1 MSFVTDLLAHVRDER
16 PEWQAELLED
26 GTILRIQEA
35 AESPQEGR
43 PVFHLVE
50 VDDGVVLDG
59 LWRMPVDGEKAVKA
73 RDLILDYVADGIENH
88 GWEVPVRLRGGPR
101 SGVTLSKH
109 REDLAGRLLLAR
121 KVPGPDGEVARA
133 EVYKW
138 RLKRNDAGEYVC
150 DHERT
155 LEGDE
160 VDAFLRRG
168 VDSTGPF
175 VLVHD
180 RVRRG

>member
-1 MSFVTDLLAHVRDER
+1 MSFIADLLAYVRHER
-16 PEWQAELLED
+16 PDWAAELLEE
-26 GTILRIQEA
+26 GTVLRVRQAGEPPPEA
-35 AESPQEGR
+35 G

-50 VDDGVVLDG
+50 VEDGVVLDG
-59 LWRMPVDGEKAVKA
+59 LWRMPVDGDRAEKA
-73 RDLILDYVADGIENH
+73 RDLILDYIADGIENH

-101 SGVTLSKH
+101 NGLRLSKR

-138 RLKRNDAGEYVC
+138 RLKRNEAGEYVC

-155 LEGDE
+155 LEGE
-160 VDAFLRRG
+160 AVDGFLQRG

-180 RVRRG
+180 RVQRG